1 VSARLNS
8 HHRTTIRR
16 TGSPRS
22 TQRSEPHAH
31 HQEPKPAAV
40 RGLQDGAGR
49 DQSQRRRLEE
59 TLRDV
64 RARRQA
70 CRRPRPRTP
79 KDGAPASGE
88 NGGAIMTTDKKPV
101 LFDIEQLNALAVRL
115 SDRADQI
122 SQITLWDLA
131 RDLRLAAQVTAK
143 LATLR
148 FRIAEIAGELLAHP
162 EWDGAAVARDLR
174 DALADAKEGE

>member
-1 VSARLNS
+1 
-8 HHRTTIRR
+8 
-16 TGSPRS
+16 
-22 TQRSEPHAH
+22 
-31 HQEPKPAAV
+31 
-40 RGLQDGAGR
+40 
-49 DQSQRRRLEE
+49 
-59 TLRDV
+59 
-64 RARRQA
+64 
-70 CRRPRPRTP
+70 
-79 KDGAPASGE
+79 
-88 NGGAIMTTDKKPV
+88 MTTDKKPV

>member
-1 VSARLNS
+1 
-8 HHRTTIRR
+8 
-16 TGSPRS
+16 
-22 TQRSEPHAH
+22 
-31 HQEPKPAAV
+31 
-40 RGLQDGAGR
+40 
-49 DQSQRRRLEE
+49 
-59 TLRDV
+59 
-64 RARRQA
+64 
-70 CRRPRPRTP
+70 
-79 KDGAPASGE
+79 
-88 NGGAIMTTDKKPV
+88 MTTDKKPV
-101 LFDIEQLNALAVRL
+101 LFDIEQLNALPVRL

-162 EWDGAAVARDLR
+162 EWDSAAVARDLR